1 MVAVGRFHGRDLA
14 VGGGVWQ
21 VEVAQC
27 ALARAI
33 VADLRA
39 PSGLKAR
46 SYADTEPRSSDSNEQ
61 ALNGL
66 ADLRVVLSDRDK
78 QLTATSTKQKR
89 RKLDEKDQH
98 FT

>member
-1 MVAVGRFHGRDLA
+1 M
-14 VGGGVWQ
+14 
-21 VEVAQC
+21 EVAQC

-39 PSGLKAR
+39 PSGLKAC

-78 QLTATSTKQKR
+78 QQQLQRNRNEENWTK
-89 RKLDEKDQH
+89 ETNISH
-98 FT
+98 NFTVLK

>member
-1 MVAVGRFHGRDLA
+1 M
-14 VGGGVWQ
+14 WQ

-78 QLTATSTKQKR
+78 QQQLQRNRNEEIWTK
-89 RKLDEKDQH
+89 EASNN
-98 FT
+98 